1 MTLEQILT
9 LKMIHTTGSFR
20 SASLQMHKAQ
30 SAISYAIRSLESEVG
45 FSLFTRDKYRPELT
59 PQGRAFLKKA
69 TPLLEQVEALK
80 LTADFLQRGYEPQ
93 IRLVVSAL
101 FPLPL
106 LTECLKS
113 FQEQYPRTEIQI
125 LHDVLSAEEQ
135 LLGGVADLAFGELL
149 NETQALK
156 TKDLVEVTL
165 KPVAASA
172 LTQTLS
178 KNKNSRIQQL
188 SQRPQI
194 ILTSTGTDRSKNA
207 AIISS
212 NNISVQNFESKKQL
226 LLAGLG
232 WGFMPVHLIQ
242 DELKAKKLIQTH
254 SEEIKIGLRM
264 AHLKKMTAGPCVQHI
279 WKFF

>member
-1 MTLEQILT
+1 MTLEQLLT

-30 SAISYAIRSLESEVG
+30 SAISYAIRSLESEIG

-69 TPLLEQVEALK
+69 SSLLEQAETLK
-80 LTADFLQRGYEPQ
+80 LTAHFLQRGYEPQ
-93 IRLVVSAL
+93 IRLAVSAL

-113 FQEQYPRTEIQI
+113 FQEHYPRTEIQI

-135 LLGGVADLAFGELL
+135 LLGGVADIAFGELL

-156 TKDLVEVTL
+156 TKDIVEVTL
-165 KPVAASA
+165 KPVAAPS
-172 LTQTLS
+172 LIQGLS
-178 KNKNSRIQQL
+178 KAKSLRTQQL
-188 SQRPQI
+188 SQKPQI
-194 ILTSTGTDRSKNA
+194 ILASTGNDRSKNA
-207 AIISS
+207 AIVST

-226 LLAGLG
+226 LLSGLG
-232 WGFMPVHLIQ
+232 WGFMPTHLIR
-242 DELKAKKLIQTH
+242 DEIKAKKLIQTH

-264 AHLKKMTAGPCVQHI
+264 AHPKKMTAGPCVQHI